1 MKELSVTDVQKGL
14 RLLAN
19 EGHDLAHGPDM
30 IKLHGKPYFSM
41 YNNIRK
47 SPNTDNWHGMS
58 NIPLGENGAIAH
70 ISTHTDGTD
79 SMYIL
84 GVPHAELD
92 EHGQMH
98 PGYGGSFYHCVCC
111 RFFRRTFWRKEMS
124 IEKQEPFGYFRYDLQ
139 LDAWVQNRESDQG
152 TPFYTA
158 PPKREWVGLNW
169 DDLPEIYVGDT
180 AFLHGAK
187 WAEEI
192 GRAHV

>member
-30 IKLHGKPYFSM
+30 IRLHGKPYFSM

-98 PGYGGSFYHCVCC
+98 PGYGGSFYHAPSTSLPWNLNGS
-111 RFFRRTFWRKEMS
+111 FS
-124 IEKQEPFGYFRYDLQ
+124 
-139 LDAWVQNRESDQG
+139 
-152 TPFYTA
+152 
-158 PPKREWVGLNW
+158 PPKEIVWSKKGEIKPFMSRHSDKNITNVHELLADWAKMPSVGSIKLPDGSTRFMTQDEFREHRRLADPRLFV
-169 DDLPEIYVGDT
+169 D
-180 AFLHGAK
+180 
-187 WAEEI
+187 
-192 GRAHV
+192 